1 VIFGERIRLRAVER
15 EDLPRFVEWFHDP
28 EVRAGISLFMPMSLV
43 EEEQWYEGML
53 KQDPIEHS
61 LSIDVH
67 KDDEWIHVGGCGLF
81 DFEPQSRRME
91 LGIII
96 GDKSAWDQGFGTDV
110 VRTLLRHAFDTLNL
124 NRVAL
129 RVFETNL
136 RAIQV
141 YRKIGFIE
149 EGRLRQDHFIDGQ
162 YVDVVIMGILCA
174 EWKSIEKGEG

>member
-1 VIFGERIRLRAVER
+1 MIFGERIRLRAVER
-15 EDLPRFVEWFHDP
+15 EDLPRFVEWFQDP

-43 EEEQWYEGML
+43 EEEQWYEEML
-53 KQDPIEHS
+53 KQDPIEHT
-61 LSIDVH
+61 LSIDVDIGE
-67 KDDEWIHVGGCGLF
+67 KWTHVGGCGLF

-96 GDKSAWDQGFGTDV
+96 GEKSSWDQGFGTDV

-141 YRKIGFIE
+141 YKKIGFIE
-149 EGRLRQDHFIDGQ
+149 EGRLRQDHYIDGQ
-162 YVDVVIMGILCA
+162 YVDVVIMSILCA
-174 EWKSIEKGEG
+174 EWKSIEEGEG

>member
-1 VIFGERIRLRAVER
+1 
-15 EDLPRFVEWFHDP
+15 
-28 EVRAGISLFMPMSLV
+28 
-43 EEEQWYEGML
+43 
-53 KQDPIEHS
+53 
-61 LSIDVH
+61 
-67 KDDEWIHVGGCGLF
+67 
-81 DFEPQSRRME
+81 ME